1 MGANSLSGMLAMSAS
16 IVEIQFV
23 VAAAADS
30 DKKDVTPTLRD
41 VVVVANDEDGFW
53 VYVPARARNGRRW
66 WRYGPVKEKAEQAGV
81 PTNNNVTDDSSSS
94 FSKSFMMAMDVW

>member
-1 MGANSLSGMLAMSAS
+1 MSAS

-30 DKKDVTPTLRD
+30 DKKDVTPTLRE
-41 VVVVANDEDGFW
+41 VVDVANDEEGFLM
-53 VYVPARARNGRRW
+53 YVPATARNGRRW
-66 WRYGPVKEKAEQAGV
+66 RRYEPVKAKAEQVGV
-81 PTNNNVTDDSSSS
+81 PTTNNATTVVDDSSSS